1 MSRPP
6 VAPAGSRGRRPSLL
20 LLVAGTLAAL
30 LGACSS
36 GQIAQTARD
45 VSAVEGSSASRGG
58 VGVRDARIA
67 EPPGGSYSSGG
78 DAPMLASIVT
88 DDKTS
93 DTLMRVT
100 SDAADSVTVTTGSS
114 GSPSAAT
121 SASASAAPS
130 ASASSAD
137 STLDVKLDAGTLLVF
152 GGGGGGGPGSENALN
167 LVGLRHDLSPGMTV
181 RVTFSF
187 AQAGDITLNVPVA
200 TPDVPEPRLSPSPSA
215 EGG

>member
-6 VAPAGSRGRRPSLL
+6 VAPAGPRVHRRGL
-20 LLVAGTLAAL
+20 LLVAGAL
-30 LGACSS
+30 GSLLMSACSS

-45 VSAVEGSSASRGG
+45 VSAVEGSSATRDG

-78 DAPMLASIVT
+78 DAPLLVAIAT
-88 DDKTS
+88 DDGTS
-93 DTLMRVT
+93 DTLVRVT
-100 SDAADSVTVTTGSS
+100 SDAADSVTVTTRSS
-114 GSPSAAT
+114 GSP

-130 ASASSAD
+130 PSASPSDA
-137 STLDVKLDAGTLLVF
+137 TLDIKLDAGSLLVF
-152 GGGGGGGPGSENALN
+152 GGGGGGGPGSENTLN

-187 AQAGDITLNVPVA
+187 AQAGDLTLNVPVA
-200 TPDVPEPRLSPSPSA
+200 TPDGPEPRLSPSPSA